1 MSLSYPAFLTGTPD
15 WDRETARLP
24 AIAAP
29 LVDWYRRSARVLPFR
44 EYATPYR
51 VWISEIMLQQTRVE
65 AALPYFER
73 FTQALPDPAALAGA
87 EEAQLMKLWEGLG
100 YYSRARNLQKAALII
115 TREYGG
121 ELPAS
126 YEKLLALPGIG
137 EYTAGAIASIAFGI
151 PVPAVDG
158 NVLRVVSRIIGCR
171 DDVLSPGVK
180 KAFTKAIAPAI
191 PRDCPGDFNQA
202 LMELGATVCLPNAAP
217 RCDQCPV
224 ADQCWARAS
233 GDPTALPVKAA
244 KKPRRIQ
251 PITVLI
257 PVSQGK
263 ILLHR
268 RPAKGLLAGLWELPN
283 REGAL
288 SREECAA
295 LLEGWG
301 ASFPRLIPLREGQH
315 IFSHITWQ
323 LGGFLALCPTPFE
336 PPEGCVWVTPDQLE
350 EEYALPSAFSCYRG
364 DLASFARMS
373 R

>member
-151 PVPAVDG
+151 PVAAVDG
-158 NVLRVVSRIIGCR
+158 NVLRVVSRVLGCR
-171 DDVLSPGVK
+171 EDILAPAVK
-180 KAFTKAIAPAI
+180 KAFAAALAPAI
-191 PRDCPGDFNQA
+191 PPDCPGDFNQA

-217 RCDQCPV
+217 RCESCPV
-224 ADQCWARAS
+224 ASQCWANAS
-233 GDPTALPVKAA
+233 GNPAALPVKGA
-244 KKPRRIQ
+244 KKPRRLQ
-251 PITVLI
+251 PVTVA
-257 PVSQGK
+257 VVAAQGR

-268 RPAKGLLAGLWELPN
+268 RPPKGLLAGLWELPN
-283 REGAL
+283 REERL
-288 SREECAA
+288 SREDCAA
-295 LLEGWG
+295 LLESWG
-301 ASFPRLIPLREGQH
+301 ARGFRLLPLREGQH

-323 LGGFLALCPTPFE
+323 LGGFLALCPESFPPPQGFVWATPA
-336 PPEGCVWVTPDQLE
+336 QLE
-350 EEYALPSAFSCYRG
+350 EEYALPSAFACYRG
-364 DLASFARMS
+364 ELAAFAAMS